1 MNEIF
6 EIVAANRANNKGGIY
21 SVCCA
26 QPLVIEAAI
35 EQAKVDGTYVLIE
48 ATANQVNQ
56 FGGYTGMRPADYME
70 FIGKIA
76 DKAGFPRDKIIPGGD
91 HLGPVCWVA
100 EGSVAAL
107 EKAKELVRVYVK
119 SGFKKIHL
127 DASMSCSD
135 DPVALSDETVAERAA
150 MLCAAAE
157 AAALETFGKSDVV
170 YIIGTEVPP
179 PGGAA
184 ELIHDLEL
192 TSVERVAQTMECH
205 KAAFERYGLQ
215 YAWSRVVG
223 LVVQPGVEFDHT
235 NVVDYNASRAVALS
249 QCITQYPNIV
259 FEAHS
264 TDYQVHSSYAQL
276 VSDHF
281 AILKVGP
288 QLTYAMREA
297 LFALSYIEEQLLPKD
312 QLSFLRDVLEDEMQ
326 EKSVYWKKFYVVP
339 PLKETLYRQYSYSD
353 RIRYYWNSPRV
364 EGAVQK
370 LLDNLKRLE
379 IPLPLISQF
388 MPVQYD
394 AVRNKEIQA
403 DPESLVKHKIMQVTK
418 VYSDACAK

>member
-1 MNEIF
+1 MREIF
-6 EIVAANRANNKGGIY
+6 EIVANNRATGKGGIY

-35 EQAKVDGTYVLIE
+35 EQAKADGTYVLIE

-70 FIGKIA
+70 FIGSIA
-76 DKAGFPRDKIIPGGD
+76 DKVGFPRDRIIPGGD

-100 EGSVAAL
+100 EGSTIAL
-107 EKAKELVRVYVK
+107 QKAKVMIEEYV
-119 SGFKKIHL
+119 SAGFKKIHL
-127 DASMSCSD
+127 DASMSCAD
-135 DPVALSDETVAERAA
+135 DPEALSDETVAERAA

-157 AAALETFGKSDVV
+157 AAAVKAFGKSDIV

-184 ELIHDLEL
+184 ELIHELEL
-192 TSVERVAQTMECH
+192 TSVERVAQTMSAH
-205 KAAFERYGLQ
+205 KDAFERYGLTE
-215 YAWSRVVG
+215 AWSRVIG

-249 QCITQYPNIV
+249 ASIKNYPNIV

-276 VSDHF
+276 VADHF

-312 QLSFLRDVLEDEMQ
+312 QLSFLRDVLEDVMRENPG
-326 EKSVYWKKFYVVP
+326 YWKKFYAVP
-339 PLKETLYRQYSYSD
+339 ALKETLYRQYSYSD
-353 RIRYYWNSPRV
+353 RIRYYWNMPKV
-364 EGAVQK
+364 ESTVQK
-370 LLDNLKRLE
+370 LLNNLKSVE

-388 MPVQYD
+388 LPVQYE

-403 DPESLVKHKIMQVTK
+403 DPESLVKHKIMQVTG
-418 VYSDACAK
+418 VYASACAQ